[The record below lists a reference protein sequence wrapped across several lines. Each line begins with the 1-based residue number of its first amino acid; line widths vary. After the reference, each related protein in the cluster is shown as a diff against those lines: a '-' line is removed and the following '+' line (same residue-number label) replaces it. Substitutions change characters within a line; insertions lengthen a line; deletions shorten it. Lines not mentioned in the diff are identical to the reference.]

1 MSRLTRELVAVSVSA
16 TVCHL
21 KSMVYHLSQ
30 LSIDYRRRRSK
41 VQSSV
46 VLAVAALELVGA

>member
-1 MSRLTRELVAVSVSA
+1 MSRLTRELVAVSVSE